1 MRSPS
6 KIMLVEDNDLD
17 AFIASQMLSMASN
30 DCQIK
35 RFSNGQAAIDFLK
48 NEIILIPW
56 LIVLD
61 INMPIMNG
69 IEFLEEIKQSEEL
82 QELTVTVL
90 SSSNN
95 PVDMALCK
103 DYGVSKYYMKPLTE
117 KSSNEII
124 DLSTVD

>member
-1 MRSPS
+1 MRSPP
-6 KIMLVEDNDLD
+6 KIMLIEDNDLD
-17 AFIASQMLSMASN
+17 AFIAGQMLSMASS

-48 NEIILIPW
+48 NENILIPW

-82 QELTVTVL
+82 QKLIVTVL
-90 SSSNN
+90 SSSKN

-103 DYGVSKYYMKPLTE
+103 DFGVSKYYVKPLTE

-124 DLSTVD
+124 DLSIVD

>member
-1 MRSPS
+1 MRSPP
-6 KIMLVEDNDLD
+6 KIMLIEDNDLD
-17 AFIASQMLSMASN
+17 AFIADKMLSMASS

-35 RFSNGQAAIDFLK
+35 RFSNGQEAIDFLK
-48 NEIILIPW
+48 NENIFIPW

-82 QELTVTVL
+82 QKLTVTVL

-95 PVDMALCK
+95 SVDMTLCK
-103 DYGVSKYYMKPLTE
+103 DFGVSKYYVKPLTE

-124 DLSTVD
+124 DLSIVD